1 MSPIYQNLEE
11 VLLVESAG
19 NTVVDNAG
27 CRSSFTNGLV
37 LLLLQ
42 YKKSFAKFVIVCRQ
56 FQINFQSAEELCDM
70 SIKLL

>member
-27 CRSSFTNGLV
+27 CISSFANGIV

>member
-19 NTVVDNAG
+19 NTVIDNAG
-27 CRSSFTNGLV
+27 CISSFTNGLV

-42 YKKSFAKFVIVCRQ
+42 YKSCPKFVIVCRQ
-56 FQINFQSAEELCDM
+56 FQINFQSAEELYDM